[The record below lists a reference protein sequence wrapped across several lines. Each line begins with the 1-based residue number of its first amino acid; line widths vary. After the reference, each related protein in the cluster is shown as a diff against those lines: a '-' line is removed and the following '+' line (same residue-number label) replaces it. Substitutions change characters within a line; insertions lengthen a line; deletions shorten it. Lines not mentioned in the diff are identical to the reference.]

1 MRSVCDKKLSDIWNI
16 SLYFSSFKWFK
27 ALYNSRWRDIDNML
41 FLFLQDITN
50 IRKWFRKNMIKYLK
64 NHTSK
69 LALSRKFADGLL
81 QDVVIRLDTFRSS
94 MKEQFD
100 DPLAEHLSDTSQ
112 EIKDHYIELL
122 NKLIEGQYYFG
133 DKMDFRQI
141 ASGMK
146 IWRIPVSK
154 KYYKYQQYRHIYIK
168 MKYIHLTSM
177 PYAWIGH
184 PDRSKESGDGSGG
197 RFKNTY
203 ELLILRAIN
212 ISILY
217 KIEIFQCMGKIFCVE
232 FQRFPL
238 KFHTKYLIHTLK
250 DDDFIQCWKFKS
262 S

>member
-1 MRSVCDKKLSDIWNI
+1 
-16 SLYFSSFKWFK
+16 
-27 ALYNSRWRDIDNML
+27 
-41 FLFLQDITN
+41 
-50 IRKWFRKNMIKYLK
+50 MIKYLK

-100 DPLAEHLSDTSQ
+100 DPLAEHLSDASQ

-122 NKLIEGQYYFG
+122 NKSIEGQYYFG

-154 KYYKYQQYRHIYIK
+154 KYNKYQQYRHIYIK
-168 MKYIHLTSM
+168 MKYIHTTSM

-184 PDRSKESGDGSGG
+184 PDRSKESGDGSDSKNHVMILNCCLDTKANPVHQITWFSNYIRVPQLTLIAL
-197 RFKNTY
+197 RFCKNIVRNDVCMINTG
-203 ELLILRAIN
+203 LLCL
-212 ISILY
+212 
-217 KIEIFQCMGKIFCVE
+217 
-232 FQRFPL
+232 
-238 KFHTKYLIHTLK
+238 HT
-250 DDDFIQCWKFKS
+250 
-262 S
+262 